1 MSMRKKIP
9 YLEEKIIKKNYLSLE
24 FVGGCLWSR
33 QNVSKWDDI
42 EKCSLIVNKEVIKYD
57 YKKMGKIKHFDWT
70 MTYSVPYE
78 DQIKK
83 QKRLLRKSQYY
94 EVEVDQEQIHFL
106 MPLIYD
112 KKENTLIV
120 IEDLVEYPNLI
131 SNLAFKLDGLKKI
144 RFQFGSLG
152 GGFLDLVDDDGSE
165 YIRKKLGNKKWS
177 DWILDIKS
185 EMIDANQSKYEVN
198 LDINYL
204 LDLRKNLDSKIK
216 IEFDLSDK
224 KEKKILKDYGII

>member
-1 MSMRKKIP
+1 MKKFIKKKDETIKVGLNLSVRKKIP

-42 EKCSLIVNKEVIKYD
+42 EKCSLTVNKEVIKYD

-70 MTYSVPYE
+70 MTYSIPYE

-106 MPLIYD
+106 TPLIYD

-120 IEDLVEYPNLI
+120 IEDLVEYAEVVMSDRNIINHNELWEVI
-131 SNLAFKLDGLKKI
+131 DDFEITSIADAYFKEMKK
-144 RFQFGSLG
+144 
-152 GGFLDLVDDDGSE
+152 
-165 YIRKKLGNKKWS
+165 
-177 DWILDIKS
+177 
-185 EMIDANQSKYEVN
+185 
-198 LDINYL
+198 
-204 LDLRKNLDSKIK
+204 
-216 IEFDLSDK
+216 
-224 KEKKILKDYGII
+224 